1 MCPKKLL
8 SGSLAVFGLLPGII
22 VWMPTVYRLYYCSG
36 PMEKVVISWVDVFC
50 ECCAKG
56 PTNCEKSKSQYWK
69 ARDKTTQDQ
78 LKWWMNEFAN
88 PMIER
93 LAESHS
99 DCDDV
104 ELHIT
109 TTLRHDKDYPSNTRG
124 KKFLSVFPFSVLGV
138 YDYSQLVNHCSIF
151 FQKIFTSFSDK
162 HSLKITHYV
171 ASNIGGTRA
180 VDLALL
186 FLFENKQRFFQKST
200 IDEKWFNGSNPN
212 DMHYEEARAPLYRVY
227 HELMNQGKS

>member
-1 MCPKKLL
+1 M
-8 SGSLAVFGLLPGII
+8 A
-22 VWMPTVYRLYYCSG
+22 TVYRLYRYSN
-36 PMEKVVISWVDVFC
+36 PMDKVVISWVDLLC
-50 ECCAKG
+50 ECCSKG
-56 PTNCEKSKSQYWK
+56 PVVCKKSSSLYWEAK
-69 ARDKTTQDQ
+69 DKTTQDQ
-78 LKWWMNEFAN
+78 LKWWMDKFAS

-109 TTLRHDKDYPSNTRG
+109 TTLRHDKDYPSNTLG
-124 KKFLSVFPFSVLGV
+124 KRFLSVFPHSVLDV

-151 FQKIFTSFSDK
+151 FQKIFTVFSDK
-162 HSLKITHYV
+162 DSLKIIHYV

-186 FLFENKQRFFQKST
+186 FLFENKPRFFEKSS
-200 IDEKWFNGSNPN
+200 IDEKWFNGSNPS
-212 DMHYEEARAPLYRVY
+212 DKHYEEARAPLYRVY